1 MIALDVVL
9 NGLVLGGMYA
19 LIAIGLNFQYG
30 IARIMNLSY
39 GEGLMLAAYGTFW
52 LLTLGHVSPLVGLVL
67 IAPVAFVANWL
78 IFRVVLEPLIR
89 RAPSRDVL
97 ERDSILVTFGVLFVL
112 QGAAQWAWGGTN
124 RGYTYLSEPVGG
136 EEVVFA
142 LNRLVAFGVACVLG
156 LAAYFFLRQTRYG
169 TALRALAIDPVAAR
183 LVAVDVRR
191 FSALAFASG
200 GAMIAASGSLVSM
213 FLSFNPSSGIV
224 FTLKALI
231 VVILG
236 GVGHMGGSLLAGLI
250 LGVAESLTAYLVDPG
265 LTLAVNYAIFLLI
278 LLVRPTGLFGR
289 A

>member
-19 LIAIGLNFQYG
+19 LVAIGLNFQYG

-39 GEGLMLAAYGTFW
+39 GEGLMLGAYGAFW
-52 LLTLGHVSPLVGLVL
+52 LFTLGHVSPLIGLVV
-67 IAPVAFVANWL
+67 IAPVAFAANWL
-78 IFRVVLEPLIR
+78 IFRIVLQPLIR

-124 RGYTYLSEPVGG
+124 RGYTYLSEPVGDG
-136 EEVVFA
+136 GVVFA
-142 LNRLVAFGVACVLG
+142 LNRLVAFGVACLLG
-156 LAAYFFLRQTRYG
+156 LGAYLFLRQTRYG
-169 TALRALAIDPVAAR
+169 TALRAIAIDPVAAR
-183 LVAVDVRR
+183 LVAIDVRR

-213 FLSFNPSSGIV
+213 FLSFNPSTGIV

-250 LGVAESLTAYLVDPG
+250 LGLAESLTAYLVDPG